1 MTTTTPTANTASP
14 LTPQLIE
21 SVISSMP
28 IQGRIMLRLILLQH
42 FDVTEEEIH
51 YMTADRPDPRC
62 VAGSKPTH
70 NILTHDAIKAVTEKR
85 DQYLRHVRL
94 KRERTSLQCDCLAK
108 LAAIRTA
115 MADRAAELLAGKFG
129 MDQESIA
136 QLKSQART
144 ALPRPAIRALDQ
156 RWESHELTAE
166 DYQRQRL
173 SIDMQT
179 HLRLAEKYRKRLD
192 LAERERQTADFSPLQ
207 DHEVCHIWGLPAGS
221 LAARKVKYMTQY
233 LQAVQAAL
241 QTGGQTTA
249 SRTAPVD
256 LWKETFAVLA
266 TRPVERSMSV
276 YDGLERTEAQLLEKL
291 AALASGNL
299 TEDVESKFWLSLVQG
314 ASSNA
319 VHSEITRS
327 LFGLQRLAAILN
339 DFDSSPEALIET
351 LLARSAPKVEDMPA
365 ELPGQPSTEAVTNE
379 MKEHVLK
386 SMFGEQH
393 PDLTGGGKW

>member
-1 MTTTTPTANTASP
+1 MTTTTPTAASP
-14 LTPQLIE
+14 LTPELIE
-21 SVISSMP
+21 SVISSLP

-42 FDVTEEEIH
+42 FNVTEEEIQ

-70 NILTHDAIKAVTEKR
+70 NILTQDAIKAVTDKR

-94 KRERTSLQCDCLAK
+94 KRERTRLQSDCLAK
-108 LAAIRTA
+108 LAAIQTA
-115 MADRAAELLAGKFG
+115 MAGRAAELLTGKFNV
-129 MDQESIA
+129 DKDSIS

-144 ALPRPAIRALDQ
+144 ALPKPAIRALDQ
-156 RWESHELTAE
+156 RWESREVTAE
-166 DYQRQRL
+166 EYQRQRL
-173 SIDMQT
+173 SIEMQT

-192 LAERERQTADFSPLQ
+192 LAERERQTADFSCLQ

-233 LQAVQAAL
+233 MQALQAAL
-241 QTGGQTTA
+241 QREGVPGSQT
-249 SRTAPVD
+249 PPID

-266 TRPVERSMSV
+266 TRPVDRSMSV

-291 AALASGNL
+291 TALASGNL
-299 TEDVESKFWLSLVQG
+299 SEDVESKFWLSLVQG

-339 DFDSSPEALIET
+339 DFDSSTETLDEA
-351 LLARSAPKVEDMPA
+351 LLARSMPKTEGAQAQLTENPSA
-365 ELPGQPSTEAVTNE
+365 ETATNE

>member
-1 MTTTTPTANTASP
+1 MPTPTAISASP
-14 LTPQLIE
+14 FTPELIE
-21 SVISSMP
+21 SVITSLP
-28 IQGRIMLRLILLQH
+28 IHGRIMLRLILLQH
-42 FDVTEEEIH
+42 FNVTDEEIQ

-70 NILTHDAIKAVTEKR
+70 NVLTQDAIKAVTEKR

-94 KRERTSLQCDCLAK
+94 KRERMRLQCDCLAK
-108 LAAIRTA
+108 LAALRSA
-115 MADRAAELLAGKFG
+115 MADSAAALLTTKFG
-129 MDQESIA
+129 LDREAIT
-136 QLKSQART
+136 QLTAQART
-144 ALPRPAIRALDQ
+144 ALPKPALRALEQ

-173 SIDMQT
+173 SIEMQT
-179 HLRLAEKYRKRLD
+179 HFRLSDKYRKRLD
-192 LAERERQTADFSPLQ
+192 VADRERHTADFASLQ

-221 LAARKVKYMTQY
+221 FAARKVKYMTQY
-233 LQAVQAAL
+233 LQALQAAI
-241 QTGGQTTA
+241 QQGGHAAGSQTT
-249 SRTAPVD
+249 PVD

-276 YDGLERTEAQLLEKL
+276 YDGLERTETQLLDKL
-291 AALASGNL
+291 SALAWGNL
-299 TEDVESKFWLSLVQG
+299 NEDVESKFWLSLVQG

-319 VHSEITRS
+319 VHSEATRS
-327 LFGLQRLAAILN
+327 LFGLQRLAAVLN
-339 DFDSSPEALIET
+339 DFDSSAEALDEA
-351 LLARSAPKVEDMPA
+351 LLARTAPKSDEAQAQLAEPPPA
-365 ELPGQPSTEAVTNE
+365 ETVTNE

>member
-1 MTTTTPTANTASP
+1 MTTTTASAASS
-14 LTPQLIE
+14 LTPELIE
-21 SVISSMP
+21 SVISSLP

-42 FDVTEEEIH
+42 FNVTDEEIQ

-70 NILTHDAIKAVTEKR
+70 NILTQDAIRSVTEKR

-94 KRERTSLQCDCLAK
+94 KRERTRLQCDSLSK
-108 LAAIRTA
+108 LASLRMA
-115 MADRAAELLAGKFG
+115 MADRAAELLTIKFG
-129 MDQESIA
+129 MSPDALA
-136 QLKSQART
+136 QLKAHART
-144 ALPRPAIRALDQ
+144 ALAKPALRALDQ
-156 RWESHELTAE
+156 RWEARELTVE
-166 DYQRQRL
+166 EYQQQRL

-179 HLRLAEKYRKRLD
+179 HLRLADKYRKRLD
-192 LAERERQTADFSPLQ
+192 LAERERQTADLTSLQ

-233 LQAVQAAL
+233 LQALQSAL
-241 QTGGQTTA
+241 QREAPAAGSQ
-249 SRTAPVD
+249 TAPVD

-266 TRPVERSMSV
+266 TRPVERSVSI

-291 AALASGNL
+291 SSLAWGSL
-299 TEDVESKFWLSLVQG
+299 TEDAEAKFWLSLVQG

-319 VHSEITRS
+319 VHSEVTRS
-327 LFGLQRLAAILN
+327 LFGLQRLVAILN
-339 DFDSSPEALIET
+339 DFDASPEALDEAM
-351 LLARSAPKVEDMPA
+351 LARSAPKAHEDQAQLPEKAPA
-365 ELPGQPSTEAVTNE
+365 EPVTNE

>member
-1 MTTTTPTANTASP
+1 MSTTTTPTVSA
-14 LTPQLIE
+14 LTPELIE
-21 SVISSMP
+21 SVISGLP

-42 FDVTEEEIH
+42 FNVTDEEIQ

-70 NILTHDAIKAVTEKR
+70 SNLTQDAIRAMTEKR

-94 KRERTSLQCDCLAK
+94 KRERTKLQCDCLAK
-108 LAAIRTA
+108 LAALRVA
-115 MADRAAELLAGKFG
+115 MADRASEFLTTKFG
-129 MDQESIA
+129 LSQEA
-136 QLKSQART
+136 VVQLKAQART
-144 ALPRPAIRALDQ
+144 ALPKPALRALDQ
-156 RWESHELTAE
+156 RWEAHELTVE
-166 DYQRQRL
+166 EYQQQRL
-173 SIDMQT
+173 SIELQT
-179 HLRLAEKYRKRLD
+179 NLRMGEKYRKRLD
-192 LAERERQTADFSPLQ
+192 VADRERQTADFSSLQ
-207 DHEVCHIWGLPAGS
+207 DYEVCHIWGLPAGA

-233 LQAVQAAL
+233 LQALQAAL
-241 QTGGQTTA
+241 QQNA
-249 SRTAPVD
+249 SAPGAQNAPVD

-291 AALASGNL
+291 SSLAWGTLN
-299 TEDVESKFWLSLVQG
+299 EDVESKFWLSLVQG
-314 ASSNA
+314 GSSNA

-327 LFGLQRLAAILN
+327 LFGLQRLTAILN
-339 DFDSSPEALIET
+339 DFDSSPETLDEA
-351 LLARSAPKVEDMPA
+351 LLARSTPRLHEAPA
-365 ELPGQPSTEAVTNE
+365 ELTEKASAEPMTNE

>member
-1 MTTTTPTANTASP
+1 MPTTNAPTASP
-14 LTPQLIE
+14 LTPELIE
-21 SVISSMP
+21 SVISSLP

-42 FDVTEEEIH
+42 FNVTDEEIQ

-70 NILTHDAIKAVTEKR
+70 NIVTQDAIKSVTEKR

-94 KRERTSLQCDCLAK
+94 RRERMGLQSDCLTK
-108 LAAIRTA
+108 LAALRTA
-115 MADRAAELLAGKFG
+115 MADRAVVLLTTKFG
-129 MDQESIA
+129 LTQEAVA
-136 QLKSQART
+136 QLKAQART
-144 ALPRPAIRALDQ
+144 ALPKPALRALDQ
-156 RWESHELTAE
+156 RWEARELTVE
-166 DYQRQRL
+166 EYQQQRL
-173 SIDMQT
+173 GIELQT
-179 HLRLAEKYRKRLD
+179 HLRMAEKYRKRLD
-192 LAERERQTADFSPLQ
+192 LADRERQTADNSSLQ

-233 LQAVQAAL
+233 LQALQAAL
-241 QTGGQTTA
+241 QRNVPAAA
-249 SRTAPVD
+249 SQSAPLD

-291 AALASGNL
+291 TSLAWGHL
-299 TEDVESKFWLSLVQG
+299 TEDVESKFWLSIVQG

-327 LFGLQRLAAILN
+327 LFGLQRFAAILN
-339 DFDSSPEALIET
+339 DFDSSPEALDEA
-351 LLARSAPKVEDMPA
+351 LLARSTPKSYEAPAQLPENAPA
-365 ELPGQPSTEAVTNE
+365 EPMTNE

-393 PDLTGGGKW
+393 PDLTGGGSKW

>member
-1 MTTTTPTANTASP
+1 MATPTAPPASR
-14 LTPQLIE
+14 LTPELIE
-21 SVISSMP
+21 SVINSLP

-42 FDVTEEEIH
+42 FDVTEEEIR

-70 NILTHDAIKAVTEKR
+70 NILTQDAIKAVAEKR

-94 KRERTSLQCDCLAK
+94 KRERMKLQCDCLGK

-115 MADRAAELLAGKFG
+115 MADRAAALLTTKFG
-129 MDQESIA
+129 MAPDAIA
-136 QLKSQART
+136 QLKAQART
-144 ALPRPAIRALDQ
+144 ALPRPALRALDQ
-156 RWESHELTAE
+156 RWDAHELTADE
-166 DYQRQRL
+166 YQQQRL

-179 HLRLAEKYRKRLD
+179 HFRLADKYRKRLD
-192 LAERERQTADFSPLQ
+192 LAERERQTADSSPLQ

-233 LQAVQAAL
+233 LQALQAAL
-241 QTGGQTTA
+241 QQGAPAADSQT
-249 SRTAPVD
+249 PPID

-266 TRPVERSMSV
+266 TRPMERSVSV
-276 YDGLERTEAQLLEKL
+276 YDGLESTETQLLEKL
-291 AALASGNL
+291 AAMAWGSL
-299 TEDVESKFWLSLVQG
+299 TEEVESKFWLSLVQG

-327 LFGLQRLAAILN
+327 LFGLQRLGAVLN
-339 DFDSSPEALIET
+339 DFDSSAEALDEA
-351 LLARSAPKVEDMPA
+351 LLARSVPKSQDVPQLTDKPA
-365 ELPGQPSTEAVTNE
+365 EPVTNE

>member
-1 MTTTTPTANTASP
+1 MATPTANTASP
-14 LTPQLIE
+14 LTPELIE
-21 SVISSMP
+21 SVIGKLP

-42 FDVTEEEIH
+42 FDVTDEEIQ

-70 NILTHDAIKAVTEKR
+70 NILTQDAIKAVTDKR

-108 LAAIRTA
+108 LAALRTA
-115 MADRAAELLAGKFG
+115 MADLAAELLTGKFG
-129 MDQESIA
+129 VDQEAIG

-192 LAERERQTADFSPLQ
+192 LAERERQTADFTPLQ

-233 LQAVQAAL
+233 LQAMQAAL
-241 QTGGQTTA
+241 QPGGQA
-249 SRTAPVD
+249 AESRTAPVD

-266 TRPVERSMSV
+266 TRPVERSMSA
-276 YDGLERTEAQLLEKL
+276 YDGLERTEPQLLDKL
-291 AALASGNL
+291 TALASGNL

-327 LFGLQRLAAILN
+327 LFGLQRLAAVLN

-351 LLARSAPKVEDMPA
+351 LLARSAPKAEEMPA
-365 ELPGQPSTEAVTNE
+365 QLAGKPATEAVTNE

>member
-1 MTTTTPTANTASP
+1 
-14 LTPQLIE
+14 
-21 SVISSMP
+21 
-28 IQGRIMLRLILLQH
+28 MLRLILLQH

-70 NILTHDAIKAVTEKR
+70 NVLTQDAIKAVTDKR

-94 KRERTSLQCDCLAK
+94 KRERTRLQCDCLAK
-108 LAAIRTA
+108 LAAIRAA
-115 MADRAAELLAGKFG
+115 MADRAAALLTTKFG
-129 MDQESIA
+129 MAPEAIA
-136 QLKSQART
+136 QLRAQART
-144 ALPRPAIRALDQ
+144 ALPKPALRALEQ
-156 RWESHELTAE
+156 RWNAHELTAE
-166 DYQRQRL
+166 EYQQQRL

-179 HLRLAEKYRKRLD
+179 HFRLADKYRKRLD
-192 LAERERQTADFSPLQ
+192 LAERERQTSDFSSLQ

-233 LQAVQAAL
+233 LQALQAAL
-241 QTGGQTTA
+241 QQGSPAAGAQ
-249 SRTAPVD
+249 TAPVD

-276 YDGLERTEAQLLEKL
+276 YDGLENTEAQLLEKMSTL
-291 AALASGNL
+291 AWGGL
-299 TEDVESKFWLSLVQG
+299 TEDVETKFWLSLVQG

-339 DFDSSPEALIET
+339 DFDSSPEALDEA
-351 LLARSAPKVEDMPA
+351 LLARSAAKSQDVPQLPEQPA
-365 ELPGQPSTEAVTNE
+365 ESVTNE

>member
-1 MTTTTPTANTASP
+1 
-14 LTPQLIE
+14 
-21 SVISSMP
+21 
-28 IQGRIMLRLILLQH
+28 MLHLILLQH
-42 FDVTEEEIH
+42 FDVTEEEIR

-70 NILTHDAIKAVTEKR
+70 NVLTQDAIKGVTEKR

-94 KRERTSLQCDCLAK
+94 KRERTRLQCECLAK

-115 MADRAAELLAGKFG
+115 MGDRAAALLTNKFG
-129 MDQESIA
+129 MASDAIV
-136 QLKSQART
+136 QLKAQART
-144 ALPRPAIRALDQ
+144 ALPKPALRALDQ
-156 RWESHELTAE
+156 RWDAHELTAE
-166 DYQRQRL
+166 EYQQQRL

-179 HLRLAEKYRKRLD
+179 HFRLADKYRKRLD
-192 LAERERQTADFSPLQ
+192 LAERERQTADFSSLQ

-233 LQAVQAAL
+233 LQALQAAL
-241 QTGGQTTA
+241 HQGAPAAGTQT
-249 SRTAPVD
+249 PPID

-266 TRPVERSMSV
+266 TRPVERSISV
-276 YDGLERTEAQLLEKL
+276 YDGLERTEGELLDKL
-291 AALASGNL
+291 SALASGGL
-299 TEDVESKFWLSLVQG
+299 TEEVESKFWLSLVQG

-319 VHSEITRS
+319 VHSETTRS
-327 LFGLQRLAAILN
+327 LFGLQRLAAVLN
-339 DFDSSPEALIET
+339 DFDSSAEALDEA
-351 LLARSAPKVEDMPA
+351 LLARSAPKSQHVPELPEKPA
-365 ELPGQPSTEAVTNE
+365 EPAMNE

>member
-1 MTTTTPTANTASP
+1 MATTTTAIPASP
-14 LTPQLIE
+14 LTPALIE
-21 SVISSMP
+21 SVISSLP

-42 FDVTEEEIH
+42 FDVTEEEIR

-70 NILTHDAIKAVTEKR
+70 NILTQDAIKSVTDKR

-94 KRERTSLQCDCLAK
+94 KRERTRLQCDCLAK
-108 LAAIRTA
+108 LAAIRMA
-115 MADRAAELLAGKFG
+115 MADRAAVLLTTKFG
-129 MDQESIA
+129 MAPDAIA
-136 QLKSQART
+136 QLKAQART
-144 ALPRPAIRALDQ
+144 ALPKPALRALDQ
-156 RWESHELTAE
+156 RWEAHELTAE
-166 DYQRQRL
+166 EYQQQRL

-179 HLRLAEKYRKRLD
+179 HFRLAEKYRKRLD
-192 LAERERQTADFSPLQ
+192 LAERERQTADFSSLQ

-233 LQAVQAAL
+233 LQALQAAL
-241 QTGGQTTA
+241 QQGAPAAGSQTP
-249 SRTAPVD
+249 PVD

-266 TRPVERSMSV
+266 TRPVERSISV
-276 YDGLERTEAQLLEKL
+276 YDGLERTEGELLDKL
-291 AALASGNL
+291 STLAWGGL
-299 TEDVESKFWLSLVQG
+299 TEDVETKFWLSLVQG

-339 DFDSSPEALIET
+339 DFDSSADTLDEA
-351 LLARSAPKVEDMPA
+351 LLARSAPKSQDVPQLPEKPA
-365 ELPGQPSTEAVTNE
+365 EPVTNE
-379 MKEHVLK
+379 MKEHVLR

>member
-1 MTTTTPTANTASP
+1 MGTATAATASP
-14 LTPQLIE
+14 LTPALIE
-21 SVISSMP
+21 SVINSMP
-28 IQGRIMLRLILLQH
+28 IQGRITLRLILLQH

-70 NILTHDAIKAVTEKR
+70 NILTQDAIRAVTEKR

-94 KRERTSLQCDCLAK
+94 RRERTWLQCDCLTK
-108 LAAIRTA
+108 LLALRTA
-115 MADRAAELLAGKFG
+115 MANRAAELLATKFTVAPEAI
-129 MDQESIA
+129 D

-144 ALPRPAIRALDQ
+144 ALPKPATRALDQ
-156 RWESHELTAE
+156 RWEAREVTLE
-166 DYQRQRL
+166 EYQQQRL
-173 SIDMQT
+173 GIDMQT
-179 HLRLAEKYRKRLD
+179 HIRLADKYRKRLD
-192 LAERERQTADFSPLQ
+192 LAERERQTADFSSLQ

-221 LAARKVKYMTQY
+221 LAARKVKYLTQY
-233 LQAVQAAL
+233 LQSLQAAI
-241 QTGGQTTA
+241 QRDAPSAGSQ
-249 SRTAPVD
+249 TAPLD

-276 YDGLERTEAQLLEKL
+276 YDGLERTETNLLEKL
-291 AALASGNL
+291 TTLAWGGLSEEIE
-299 TEDVESKFWLSLVQG
+299 TKFWLSLVQG

-327 LFGLQRLAAILN
+327 LFGLQRLAAVLN
-339 DFDSSPEALIET
+339 DLDTSTASLDEVM
-351 LLARSAPKVEDMPA
+351 LARATPKAHEDQLLEKQPA
-365 ELPGQPSTEAVTNE
+365 EPVSNE

>member
-1 MTTTTPTANTASP
+1 MATTTAPFASP
-14 LTPQLIE
+14 LTPELIE
-21 SVISSMP
+21 SVISSLP

-42 FDVTEEEIH
+42 FNVTDEEIQ

-70 NILTHDAIKAVTEKR
+70 NILTQDAIRSVTEKR

-94 KRERTSLQCDCLAK
+94 KRERMGLQCDCLAK
-108 LAAIRTA
+108 LAALRMA
-115 MADRAAELLAGKFG
+115 MADRAAELLTTKFG
-129 MDQESIA
+129 TASEAIA
-136 QLKSQART
+136 QLKDQART
-144 ALPRPAIRALDQ
+144 ALPKPALRALDQ
-156 RWESHELTAE
+156 RWEAHELTVE
-166 DYQRQRL
+166 EYQQQRL
-173 SIDMQT
+173 SIDLQT
-179 HLRLAEKYRKRLD
+179 HLRLADKYRKRLD
-192 LAERERQTADFSPLQ
+192 VAARERQTADFSSLQ

-233 LQAVQAAL
+233 LQGVQAAL
-241 QTGGQTTA
+241 QGG
-249 SRTAPVD
+249 APAAGAQSPPID

-276 YDGLERTEAQLLEKL
+276 YDGLERTEAQLLDKL
-291 AALASGNL
+291 SLLAWGALN
-299 TEDVESKFWLSLVQG
+299 EDVEAKFWLSLVQG
-314 ASSNA
+314 GSSNA

-339 DFDSSPEALIET
+339 DVDASPEALAEA
-351 LLARSAPKVEDMPA
+351 LLVRSKPAGHEAPA
-365 ELPGQPSTEAVTNE
+365 ELLEKPAEPMTNE

-386 SMFGEQH
+386 SMFGEPH

>member
-1 MTTTTPTANTASP
+1 MPTAASP
-14 LTPQLIE
+14 LTPELIE

-42 FDVTEEEIH
+42 FNVTDEEIN

-70 NILTHDAIKAVTEKR
+70 NVLTQDAIKSVTEKR

-94 KRERTSLQCDCLAK
+94 KRERTRLQSDSLAK
-108 LAAIRTA
+108 LAALRTA
-115 MADRAAELLAGKFG
+115 MADRAAELLTNKFG
-129 MDQESIA
+129 MDRDAVA
-136 QLKSQART
+136 QLNGQART
-144 ALPRPAIRALDQ
+144 ALPKPALRALDQ
-156 RWESHELTAE
+156 RWDAGELTVE
-166 DYQRQRL
+166 QYQQQRL
-173 SIDMQT
+173 SIEMQT
-179 HLRLAEKYRKRLD
+179 HFRLADKYRKRLD
-192 LAERERQTADFSPLQ
+192 LAERERHTADFSSLQ

-233 LQAVQAAL
+233 MQAL
-241 QTGGQTTA
+241 QTALQRGGSSAGAQT
-249 SRTAPVD
+249 PPLD

-266 TRPVERSMSV
+266 TRPVERSMSA
-276 YDGLERTEAQLLEKL
+276 YDGLERTETQLLDRL
-291 AALASGNL
+291 SALAWGNL
-299 TEDVESKFWLSLVQG
+299 SEEVETKFWLSLVQG

-327 LFGLQRLAAILN
+327 LFGLQRLASVLN
-339 DFDSSPEALIET
+339 DFDASPEAIDEAM
-351 LLARSAPKVEDMPA
+351 LARCTPQSYEAPAQLAEKSPA
-365 ELPGQPSTEAVTNE
+365 EPATNE
-379 MKEHVLK
+379 MKDHVLK

>member
-1 MTTTTPTANTASP
+1 MATTTAPSASP
-14 LTPQLIE
+14 LTPELIE
-21 SVISSMP
+21 SVISSLP

-42 FDVTEEEIH
+42 FNVTDEEIQ

-70 NILTHDAIKAVTEKR
+70 NILTQDAIRAVTEKR

-94 KRERTSLQCDCLAK
+94 KRERMGLQCDCLAK
-108 LAAIRTA
+108 LAALRMA
-115 MADRAAELLAGKFG
+115 MANRAAELLTTKFG
-129 MDQESIA
+129 TASEAIA
-136 QLKSQART
+136 QLKDQART
-144 ALPRPAIRALDQ
+144 ALPKPALRALDQ
-156 RWESHELTAE
+156 RWEAHELTVE
-166 DYQRQRL
+166 EYQQQRL
-173 SIDMQT
+173 SIDLQT
-179 HLRLAEKYRKRLD
+179 HLRLADKYRKRLD
-192 LAERERQTADFSPLQ
+192 VAARERQTADFSSLQ

-233 LQAVQAAL
+233 LQGIQAAL
-241 QTGGQTTA
+241 QGGA
-249 SRTAPVD
+249 SAAGAQSPPID

-276 YDGLERTEAQLLEKL
+276 YDGLERTETQLLDKL
-291 AALASGNL
+291 SLLASGALN
-299 TEDVESKFWLSLVQG
+299 EDVEAKFWLSLVQG
-314 ASSNA
+314 GSSNA

-339 DFDSSPEALIET
+339 DFDASPEALAEA
-351 LLARSAPKVEDMPA
+351 LLARSTPTGHEAPA
-365 ELPGQPSTEAVTNE
+365 ELLEKPAEPMTNE

-386 SMFGEQH
+386 SMFGEPH

>member
-1 MTTTTPTANTASP
+1 MATPTAPPASR
-14 LTPQLIE
+14 LTPELIE
-21 SVISSMP
+21 SVINSLP

-42 FDVTEEEIH
+42 FDVTEEEIR

-70 NILTHDAIKAVTEKR
+70 NILTQDAIKAVAEKR

-94 KRERTSLQCDCLAK
+94 KRERMKLQCDCLGK

-115 MADRAAELLAGKFG
+115 MADRAAALLTTKFG
-129 MDQESIA
+129 MAPDAIA
-136 QLKSQART
+136 QLKAQART
-144 ALPRPAIRALDQ
+144 ALPRPALRALDQ
-156 RWESHELTAE
+156 RWDAHELTADE
-166 DYQRQRL
+166 YQQQRL

-179 HLRLAEKYRKRLD
+179 HFRLADKYRKRLD
-192 LAERERQTADFSPLQ
+192 LAERERQTADSSPLQ

-233 LQAVQAAL
+233 LQALQAAL
-241 QTGGQTTA
+241 QQGAPAADSQT
-249 SRTAPVD
+249 PPID

-266 TRPVERSMSV
+266 TRPMERSVSV
-276 YDGLERTEAQLLEKL
+276 YDGLESTETQLLEKL
-291 AALASGNL
+291 AAMAWGSL
-299 TEDVESKFWLSLVQG
+299 TEEVESKFWLSLVQG

-327 LFGLQRLAAILN
+327 LFGLQRLAAVLN
-339 DFDSSPEALIET
+339 DFDSSAEALDEA
-351 LLARSAPKVEDMPA
+351 LLARSVPKSQDVPQLTDKPA
-365 ELPGQPSTEAVTNE
+365 EPVTNE

>member
-1 MTTTTPTANTASP
+1 MATTIAPSASP
-14 LTPQLIE
+14 LTPELIE
-21 SVISSMP
+21 SVISSLP

-42 FDVTEEEIH
+42 FNVTDEEIQ

-70 NILTHDAIKAVTEKR
+70 NILTQDAIRSVTEKR

-94 KRERTSLQCDCLAK
+94 KRERMGLQCDCLAK
-108 LAAIRTA
+108 LAAFRMA
-115 MADRAAELLAGKFG
+115 MADRATELLTTKFG
-129 MDQESIA
+129 MASDAIA
-136 QLKSQART
+136 QLKDQART
-144 ALPRPAIRALDQ
+144 ALPKPALRALDQ
-156 RWESHELTAE
+156 RWEAHELTVE
-166 DYQRQRL
+166 EYQQQRL
-173 SIDMQT
+173 SIDLQT
-179 HLRLAEKYRKRLD
+179 HLRLADKYRKRLD
-192 LAERERQTADFSPLQ
+192 IAERERQTADFSSLQ

-241 QTGGQTTA
+241 QRG
-249 SRTAPVD
+249 APAAESQSPPID

-276 YDGLERTEAQLLEKL
+276 YDGLERTETQLLDKL
-291 AALASGNL
+291 SMLAWGALN
-299 TEDVESKFWLSLVQG
+299 EDVESKFWLSLVQG
-314 ASSNA
+314 GSSNA

-339 DFDSSPEALIET
+339 DFDSSPQALDEAM
-351 LLARSAPKVEDMPA
+351 LARSTPKAHEAPA
-365 ELPGQPSTEAVTNE
+365 ELLEKPAEPMTNE